1 MINKLVFHEIDFTK
15 EKNLKNNS
23 KNVEIRINVGKINIY
38 LPSNNIS
45 LIFDVINELSKSC

>member
-15 EKNLKNNS
+15 EENLKNNS